1 MHIFIYDEYENTM
14 KVSQK
19 TNYALRAMLE
29 LARSEVTV
37 GSARTAQLAAG
48 ADIPEKYLE
57 AIMVE
62 LNRAGL
68 IESRRGPAGGH
79 RLARAPALVTA
90 AQIIAAVEGPIKL
103 STESRPRARGARE
116 LSDTTMELWD
126 DVRTAIQRVLD
137 SVTLED
143 MLKRAQARR
152 GVLDFAI

>member
-1 MHIFIYDEYENTM
+1 M

-19 TNYALRAMLE
+19 ANYALRAMLE
-29 LARSEVTV
+29 LARREA
-37 GSARTAQLAAG
+37 SAVSVRTAQVAAG

-62 LNRAGL
+62 LNKAGL
-68 IESRRGPAGGH
+68 IESRRGPDGGH
-79 RLARAPALVTA
+79 RLARAPGLVTA
-90 AQIIAAVEGPIKL
+90 GQIIAAVEGPVKL
-103 STESRPRARGARE
+103 TTDGRPRARAARE
-116 LSDTTMELWD
+116 LADSTMELWEE
-126 DVRTAIQRVLD
+126 VGAAIRGVLD